1 MFVEYTMI
9 KKMFTVSLFVSNQ
22 QMKNARGRLK
32 IKYLPLWLITVFIEL
47 F

>member
-1 MFVEYTMI
+1 
-9 KKMFTVSLFVSNQ
+9 
-22 QMKNARGRLK
+22 MKNARGRLKIKYLPLWLITVFMARGRLK